1 MVILHQVHGKDDVT
15 GEALV
20 QRDDDKRETVNAR
33 LVKYEEATQPL
44 VDYFRSR
51 GLLHSFKGTESNVI
65 YKALKAKL
73 EDLHAEREKSKL

>member
-1 MVILHQVHGKDDVT
+1 M
-15 GEALV
+15 

-44 VDYFRSR
+44 VDFFHSK

-65 YKALKAKL
+65 YKSLKAKL
-73 EDLHAEREKSKL
+73 EELHAAKDKEKSKL